1 MRIERRAA
9 ILASGTELAGLERLA
24 SYGHLRRLCIV
35 ILACTLA
42 GCVASR
48 PLAYG
53 PDLQGFDYPYPVRL
67 YSFKTQA
74 QTYAMA
80 YMDVAP
86 AGATPGSKPRPGA
99 GRTVVLLHGADFC
112 GATWGSSIEKLHEAG
127 FRVVVPDQLAFCKS
141 SKPINYQ
148 FSFQQLAT
156 STREL
161 LGRLGVGEVI
171 LVGHGMGGMLA
182 VRYALMYPNGVSE
195 LVLVDPLG
203 LEDWKAKGV
212 LYLTID
218 ERYALEL
225 QNTPAR
231 LKQYELE
238 NYYAGH
244 WRSEYDIWLRV
255 LAGFYL
261 GPGRER
267 FAWNQAL
274 TFDMIFTQ
282 PVVYEL
288 GELRMPTVLIIGEL
302 DRTVP
307 FRSSAPPAVS
317 ATLGQ
322 YPELGR
328 LAAQRIPHCR
338 LIELAGVGHVPQIEA
353 PERFNEILL
362 QGIENPPAAPAAPS
376 APASR

>member
-1 MRIERRAA
+1 MLNAVEAG
-9 ILASGTELAGLERLA
+9 LAPAPSGTGLARPERLA
-24 SYGHLRRLCIV
+24 RHGHLRKLSIV
-35 ILACTLA
+35 VVVCALV
-42 GCVASR
+42 GCAASR

-53 PDLQGFDYPYPVRL
+53 PDLQGFNYPYPVRL

-86 AGATPGSKPRPGA
+86 PKEGEGARPSVGA
-99 GRTVVLLHGADFC
+99 GRTVVLLHGEGFC
-112 GATWGSSIEKLHEAG
+112 GATWSSSIAKLHQAG
-127 FRVVVPDQLAFCKS
+127 FRVVVPDQLAFGKS

-148 FSFQQLAT
+148 YSFQQLAT
-156 STREL
+156 DTREL
-161 LGRLGVGEVI
+161 LDKLGAGRII
-171 LVGHGMGGMLA
+171 LVGHGLGGMLA
-182 VRYALMYPNGVSE
+182 ARYALMYPTSVSE

-231 LKQYELE
+231 LKQYELQD
-238 NYYAGH
+238 YYAGH
-244 WRSEYDIWLRV
+244 WRPEYDIWLRM
-255 LAGFYL
+255 LSGLYL

-274 TFDMIFTQ
+274 TADMMFTQ

-288 GELRMPTVLIIGEL
+288 GELAMPTVLIVGAL

-307 FRSSAPPAVS
+307 FRSSAPPAVA
-317 ATLGQ
+317 ATLGN

-328 LAAQRIPHCR
+328 LAARRIPRSR

-353 PERFNEILL
+353 PERFNEVLL
-362 QGIENPPAAPAAPS
+362 QGIENPPEAPH
-376 APASR
+376 SR